1 MAGVLKNTLIVEAA
15 FGLIGIVLNVIQLV
29 LIIRGKK
36 ITLAFDLT
44 ILSLNIA
51 DLLVAIASTLKSIY
65 IYFTLTDV
73 STLERIVS
81 TVIEVGI
88 DFCIFS
94 SFFHAL
100 FIAMQRFFAVL
111 FPINFRISFT
121 KRRCI
126 AGLVAIWIFSIL
138 MTAVPYLVKSID
150 IFHPVVVVVIDSL
163 LTTFYVIICC
173 RVYYQRRAVSTM
185 ASIQHGQNSW
195 TLQYSAI
202 VTIAFVICTFPYAVV
217 EIQYLSVNIVPF
229 RENVE
234 ITHALQ
240 LTYLMI
246 MLNPA
251 IDPVLYF
258 IVNYRQRIFR
268 RYLRCC
274 NQKEARMETR
284 SKDGCGCCSYAC
296 CKRNEHLESKPCSQE
311 KRSSNCE
318 MKQIDANFAS
328 AIDVEIEV

>member
-1 MAGVLKNTLIVEAA
+1 MAIVLKNTLIAEAVI
-15 FGLIGIVLNVIQLV
+15 GLIGIVLNVIQLF
-29 LIIRGKK
+29 LIIHGKK

-51 DLLVAIASTLKSIY
+51 DVLVAIASTLKSIY

-73 STLERIVS
+73 STLERTVS
-81 TVIEVGI
+81 TAIEIGI

-100 FIAMQRFFAVL
+100 FIAMQRFFAVF
-111 FPINFRISFT
+111 FPIKFRISFT

-138 MTAVPYLVKSID
+138 MTAVPYLVKSIGL
-150 IFHPVVVVVIDSL
+150 FHPVIVIVIDAL

-173 RVYYQRRAVSTM
+173 RVYYQRRAVSSTKV
-185 ASIQHGQNSW
+185 STRQDQNNW

-217 EIQYLSVNIVPF
+217 EIQYFSVNIVPF
-229 RENVE
+229 RENFE
-234 ITHALQ
+234 ITLALQ

-258 IVNYRQRIFR
+258 IVYCRQRISR
-268 RYLRCC
+268 QYLRCC
-274 NQKEARMETR
+274 NRKEATMETR
-284 SKDGCGCCSYAC
+284 SRHRCGCCSCVHVPMHALKEMSIWRTNPVP
-296 CKRNEHLESKPCSQE
+296 KRKDRVTLKWS
-311 KRSSNCE
+311 R
-318 MKQIDANFAS
+318 
-328 AIDVEIEV
+328 